1 MASQSSSSK
10 KDRPSRT
17 SKSACVIVGFFIS
30 LAPLIISIL
39 ILVHIIRTLD
49 AIKADVRRIAD
60 RVDSPRRTESSE

>member
-1 MASQSSSSK
+1 
-10 KDRPSRT
+10 
-17 SKSACVIVGFFIS
+17 VIVGFFIS